1 MLETQP
7 RTNPFPGLRSFEP
20 DEDHLFF
27 GRESR
32 IDEILTRLR
41 RSRFLSVVGTSGS
54 GKSSLIRSGLIPSLH
69 SGVMAKAGS
78 AWRIAIFR
86 PGENPIGNLAEALNA
101 PDVLGPEEDA
111 EMNRS
116 FLETTLRRSALG
128 LVETI
133 RQARLPKGENVLVLV
148 DQFEELFRFKS
159 SLQQRD
165 SRDEAVSFVKLLLSA
180 IGQQEL
186 PVYVVLTMRS
196 DFIGNCTEF
205 EGLTEAINEG
215 QYLVPR
221 MNREERRSAIVGPV
235 AVGGAEITPRLV
247 LRLLNDVGDDPDQL
261 PILQH
266 ALMRTW
272 DYWEAHH
279 AEGEAIDLR
288 HYEAIGT
295 MTEALSRHAEEAYLE
310 LETPERRAIAERMFK
325 ALTDR
330 GSDARGVRNPRRLD
344 EVCALAGA
352 SEAEAAAV
360 VEVFRKP
367 GRSFLMPPAA
377 TPLKPA
383 SIVDISHESL
393 MRIWSRL
400 IQWVDEEAR
409 SAQVYL
415 RISKSASRFQE
426 GKVGLLRDPELQ
438 LDLNWRDE
446 ARPNPVWAERYD
458 PAFERA
464 MLFLDQSRRQRDL
477 DLAEKER
484 QRRRQLQW
492 ARRLAVILGSAAIVT
507 LAFGLYA
514 MTLKIEAED
523 NFKEALRQKEIAL
536 AQQKEAEHQRSVADE
551 QRGRA
556 EEQRQRADRE
566 RLTAEQQRQIAQEQE
581 REALRQKSQA
591 ESARTLEAQAR
602 TEAENQRSFAVQ
614 QKDRAETLR
623 VKAETS
629 ETETRRLRMLAVARG
644 LALQT
649 TRLAKDEQKEL
660 AALLAA
666 QAYRLHEAN
675 GGFADDAQLFE
686 ALRSALARLAPES
699 AGPLRIHQDAVRAL
713 ALAPGG
719 RLVASGSDDGTVRVF
734 GPDAGGKDQRLVA
747 SLGSEVR
754 ALAWLDGSRR
764 IAAGTLDGRLFLLDA
779 GGEKGSPVAVA
790 TAGAGVTSLA
800 YRKNGNLLA
809 WSALNGEVSVWD
821 ADTTTMAVALQK
833 AGDPRVVS
841 LAFTSDGA
849 LAGASE
855 SGGLAVWDVGRP
867 GAAPRRLLAGRRLRA
882 VAAGP
887 DGAVAAGTAEGTILL
902 FARGLDGKPAE
913 LSGHGAAVTGLQFGA
928 AGARLASSSLDGTVR
943 LWDVRLPER
952 EPVVLTGHSGWAWAV
967 AFSAD
972 GAALLS
978 GGADRTIRSWPTK
991 ARPMLDA
998 ICAHAPRNLT
1008 PEEWAAW
1015 LPADLGWQPT
1025 CGAERREASRPAGG
1039 STGGGRP

>member
-1 MLETQP
+1 MLDTER
-7 RTNPFPGLRSFEP
+7 RTNPFPGLRSFEA

-78 AWRIAIFR
+78 AWRIAVFR

-101 PDVLGPEEDA
+101 PAVFGPEEDA
-111 EMNRS
+111 DTNRS
-116 FLETTLRRSALG
+116 FLEVTLRRSGMG
-128 LVETI
+128 LVDCVK
-133 RQARLPKGENVLVLV
+133 QARLPKGENVLVLV
-148 DQFEELFRFKS
+148 DQFEELFRFKN

-165 SRDEAVSFVKLLLSA
+165 SRDEAVAFVNLLLTA
-180 IGQQEL
+180 IRQQEL
-186 PVYVVLTMRS
+186 PVYVVITMRS

-279 AEGEAIDLR
+279 AGGEPLDLR

-295 MTEALSRHAEEAYLE
+295 MTEALSRHAEEAFQE
-310 LETPERRAIAERMFK
+310 LETPERRTVAERMFK
-325 ALTDR
+325 SLTDR
-330 GSDARGVRNPRRLD
+330 GSDARGVRNPRRL
-344 EVCALAGA
+344 EEICALAGA
-352 SEAEAAAV
+352 DEREVTAV
-360 VEVFRKP
+360 VEVFRRP
-367 GRSFLMPPAA
+367 GRSFLMPPASS
-377 TPLKPA
+377 PLRSG

-393 MRIWSRL
+393 MRIWTRL

-409 SAQVYL
+409 SAQVYV
-415 RISKSASRFQE
+415 RISKAAHRFQE

-438 LDLNWRDE
+438 LDLNWRE
-446 ARPNPVWAERYD
+446 ETAPTAVWAERYD

-464 MLFLDQSRRQRDL
+464 MLFLDQSGRQRDL
-477 DLAEKER
+477 DIAEKER

-492 ARRLAVILGSAAIVT
+492 ARRLAIVLGSAAIVT

-514 MTLKIEAED
+514 MTLKIEADE
-523 NFKEALRQKEIAL
+523 NFREALRQKEIAL
-536 AQQKEAEHQRSVADE
+536 TQRKEAEHQRSVADV

-556 EEQRQRADRE
+556 EEQRQIADRE
-566 RLTAEQQRQIAQEQE
+566 RETADQQRQRAQTQEQ
-581 REALRQKSQA
+581 EALRQKSEA
-591 ESARTLEAQAR
+591 ESARALESQAR
-602 TEAENQRSFAVQ
+602 TEAESQRAFAVQ

-623 VKAETS
+623 LQAETS

-649 TRLAKDEQKEL
+649 TRLSKDDQREL

-675 GGFADDAQLFE
+675 GGYADDAQLFE
-686 ALRSALARLAPES
+686 ALRGALGRLAPET
-699 AGPLRIHQDAVRAL
+699 AGVLRLHQDSVRAV
-713 ALAPGG
+713 ALAPSGK
-719 RLVASGSDDGTVRVF
+719 LAASGSDDGTVRVF
-734 GPDAGGKDQRLVA
+734 GLDGAGKDQRLVA

-754 ALAWLDGSRR
+754 AVTWLDGGKR

-779 GGEKGSPVAVA
+779 AGEKAPPVAVA
-790 TAGAGVTSLA
+790 TAGSGITALA
-800 YRKNGNLLA
+800 HRDGGNLLA
-809 WSALNGEVSVWD
+809 WAALNGEVSVWTSG
-821 ADTTTMAVALQK
+821 TTTAARPLQK
-833 AGDPRVVS
+833 AGEPRVSS
-841 LAFTSDGA
+841 LAFTKDGG
-849 LAGASE
+849 LVGAVE
-855 SGGLAVWDVGRP
+855 TGGLAAWDVEKP
-867 GAAPRRLLAGRRLRA
+867 GAAPRRLLPGRRLRA
-882 VAAGP
+882 LAAEP

-902 FARGLDGKPAE
+902 FARGVDGRQVE
-913 LSGHGAAVTGLQFGA
+913 LSGHGSAVTGLRFGA
-928 AGARLASSSLDGTVR
+928 GGAKLASSSLDGTVR
-943 LWDVRLPER
+943 LWDVKQTDR
-952 EPVVLTGHSGWAWAV
+952 EPVVLTGHSGWVWGV

-972 GAALLS
+972 GRALLS
-978 GGADRTIRSWPTK
+978 GGADRTVRIWPTRP
-991 ARPMLDA
+991 RPMLEA
-998 ICAHAPRNLT
+998 ICTRVPRNLT

-1015 LPADLGWQPT
+1015 LPADIAWQPT
-1025 CGAERREASRPAGG
+1025 CAPERRPATVKPGA
-1039 STGGGRP
+1039 TGGRP